1 MEIKL
6 FRIEKKLMCRLPS
19 DSKDTPVAE
28 LLLGIMFLG
37 KEKLKEKLGNELPV
51 LVADCELSPKETTD
65 IERLNAYLRQIYN

>member
-6 FRIEKKLMCRLPS
+6 FRIGKKLMCRLPG
-19 DSKDTPVAE
+19 DSKDTPAAE

-65 IERLNAYLRQIYN
+65 IERLNAYLRQTYN